1 MISSKTWAILSKGLI
16 KEWDVVLSKID
27 AEEIKQ
33 LTKGMTSEDYYQEQ
47 LMGVD
52 AYTKRIEQIVADNKD
67 IISTKSLDAL
77 KSALGLV
84 DTELAKIGE
93 VDFKA
98 ILNQDELLLRSESL
112 TDLNDTMLKGLVKQ
126 SVNKHL
132 KIVNSIG
139 NSLPTQVIASGKV
152 IRQERVKAIVDGIS
166 AQINKPTGALNSP
179 PNVVYSNGR
188 QVSFRTYMEMS
199 SRTAIQSLATE
210 KLEQSTDQ
218 LGIIFFLAS
227 EHSDCADDHRDYQ
240 GKIYVKRNWQTIIK
254 QAELIPRIRE
264 FINSKQL
271 MFFEDVIEKPI
282 WFTKRPNCRHRLVP
296 ITIKQALGNITELKQ
311 TLKTKKP
318 GDYSKKNVKENYE
331 ALKQQRK
338 NERKIRHWKDVKD
351 NNMVLY
357 ERTKDIN
364 VLKEIK
370 RADYFIKQY
379 QAKQRELLQSTPA
392 LVREYARED
401 NVRMAKDLGIK
412 KG

>member
-98 ILNQDELLLRSESL
+98 ILNQDELILRSESL
-112 TDLNDTMLKGLVKQ
+112 TDLNDTMLKGLVRQ
-126 SVNKHL
+126 NVNKHL
-132 KIVNSIG
+132 KIVNEIG
-139 NSLPTQVIASGKV
+139 NSLPNQVIASSKV
-152 IRQERVKAIVDGIS
+152 IKHERVKAIVDAIS
-166 AQINKPTGALNSP
+166 RNINKKTGALNSP
-179 PNVVYSNGR
+179 PKIVYSNGR
-188 QVSFRTYMEMS
+188 EVSFRTYMEMS
-199 SRTAIQSLATE
+199 SRTVIQNLATE
-210 KLEQSTDQ
+210 KLNNSTDQ
-218 LGIIFFLAS
+218 LGIIFYLAS
-227 EHSDCADDHRDYQ
+227 EHADCADDHANYQ
-240 GKIYVKRNWQTIIK
+240 GKIYVKRNWETIIK
-254 QAELIPRIRE
+254 QAELVPRIRE

-271 MFFEDVIEKPI
+271 MAIEDVIEKPI
-282 WFTKRPNCRHRLVP
+282 WLTTRPNCRHYFIP

-318 GDYSKKNVKENYE
+318 GDYSKKNVKENYQ
-331 ALKQQRK
+331 ALQQQRK
-338 NERKIRHWKDVKD
+338 NENRIRYWKDNKD
-351 NNMVLY
+351 KNLVLY
-357 ERTKDIN
+357 EQSKNAT
-364 VLKEIK
+364 VLKAIK
-370 RADYFIKQY
+370 RADYYIKQY
-379 QAKQRELLQSTPA
+379 QANQRELLQSTPV

-401 NVRMAKDLGIK
+401 NVRMAKDLGTSK
-412 KG
+412 

>member
-67 IISTKSLDAL
+67 IISTKSLEAL

-98 ILNQDELLLRSESL
+98 ILNQDELILRSESL
-112 TDLNDTMLKGLVKQ
+112 TDLNDTMLKGLVRQ
-126 SVNKHL
+126 NVNKHL
-132 KIVNSIG
+132 KIVNEIG
-139 NSLPTQVIASGKV
+139 NSLPNQVIASSKV
-152 IRQERVKAIVDGIS
+152 IKHERVKAIVEAIS
-166 AQINKPTGALNSP
+166 RNINQKTGALNSP
-179 PNVVYSNGR
+179 PKVVYSNGR
-188 QVSFRTYMEMS
+188 EVSFRTYMEMS
-199 SRTAIQSLATE
+199 SRTVIQNLATE
-210 KLEQSTDQ
+210 KLNNSTDQ
-218 LGIIFFLAS
+218 LGIIFYLAS
-227 EHSDCADDHRDYQ
+227 EHSDCADDHANYQ
-240 GKIYVKRNWQTIIK
+240 GKIYVKRNWETIIK
-254 QAELIPRIRE
+254 QAELVPRIRE

-271 MFFEDVIEKPI
+271 MAIEDVMEKPI
-282 WFTKRPNCRHRLVP
+282 WLTTRPNCRHYFIP

-318 GDYSKKNVKENYE
+318 GDYSKKNVKENYQ
-331 ALKQQRK
+331 ALQQQRK
-338 NERKIRHWKDVKD
+338 NENRIRYWKDNKD
-351 NNMVLY
+351 KNLVLY
-357 ERTKDIN
+357 EQSKNAT
-364 VLKEIK
+364 VLKAIK
-370 RADYFIKQY
+370 RADYYIKQY
-379 QAKQRELLQSTPA
+379 QANQRELLQSTPV

-401 NVRMAKDLGIK
+401 NVRMAKDLGTSK
-412 KG
+412 

>member
-67 IISTKSLDAL
+67 IISTKSLEAL

-98 ILNQDELLLRSESL
+98 ILNQDELILRSESL
-112 TDLNDTMLKGLVKQ
+112 TDLNDTMLKGLVRQ
-126 SVNKHL
+126 NVNKHL
-132 KIVNSIG
+132 KIVNEIG
-139 NSLPTQVIASGKV
+139 NSLPNQVIASSKV
-152 IRQERVKAIVDGIS
+152 IKHERVKAIVEAIS
-166 AQINKPTGALNSP
+166 RNINQRTGALNSP
-179 PNVVYSNGR
+179 PKVVYSNGR
-188 QVSFRTYMEMS
+188 EVSFRTYMEMS
-199 SRTAIQSLATE
+199 SRTVIQNLATE
-210 KLEQSTDQ
+210 KLNNSTDQ
-218 LGIIFFLAS
+218 LGIIFYLAS
-227 EHSDCADDHRDYQ
+227 EHADCADDHANYQ
-240 GKIYVKRNWQTIIK
+240 GKIYVKRNWETIIK
-254 QAELIPRIRE
+254 QAELVPRIRE

-271 MFFEDVIEKPI
+271 MAIEDVIEKPI
-282 WFTKRPNCRHRLVP
+282 WLTTRPNCRHYFIP

-318 GDYSKKNVKENYE
+318 GDYSKKNVKENYQ
-331 ALKQQRK
+331 ALQQQRK
-338 NERKIRHWKDVKD
+338 NENRIRYWKDNKD
-351 NNMVLY
+351 KNLVLY
-357 ERTKDIN
+357 EQSKNAT
-364 VLKEIK
+364 VLKAIK
-370 RADYFIKQY
+370 RADYYIKQY
-379 QAKQRELLQSTPA
+379 QANQRELLQSTPV

-401 NVRMAKDLGIK
+401 NVRMAKDLGTSK
-412 KG
+412 

>member
-67 IISTKSLDAL
+67 IISTKSLEAL

-98 ILNQDELLLRSESL
+98 ILNQDELILRSESL
-112 TDLNDTMLKGLVKQ
+112 TDLNDTMLKGLVRQ
-126 SVNKHL
+126 NVNKHL
-132 KIVNSIG
+132 KIVNEIG
-139 NSLPTQVIASGKV
+139 NSLPNQVIASSKV
-152 IRQERVKAIVDGIS
+152 IKHERVKAIVEAIS
-166 AQINKPTGALNSP
+166 RNINQRTGALNSP
-179 PNVVYSNGR
+179 PKVVYSNGR
-188 QVSFRTYMEMS
+188 EVSFRTYMEMS
-199 SRTAIQSLATE
+199 SRTVIQNLATE
-210 KLEQSTDQ
+210 KLNNSTDQ
-218 LGIIFFLAS
+218 LGIIFYLAS
-227 EHSDCADDHRDYQ
+227 EHADCADDHANYQ
-240 GKIYVKRNWQTIIK
+240 GKIYVKRNWEIIIK
-254 QAELIPRIRE
+254 QAELVPRIRE

-271 MFFEDVIEKPI
+271 MAIEDVIEKPI
-282 WFTKRPNCRHRLVP
+282 WLTTRPNCRHYFIP

-318 GDYSKKNVKENYE
+318 GDYSKKNVKENYQ
-331 ALKQQRK
+331 ALQQQRK
-338 NERKIRHWKDVKD
+338 NENRIRYWKDNKD
-351 NNMVLY
+351 KNLVLY
-357 ERTKDIN
+357 EQSKNAT
-364 VLKEIK
+364 VLKAIK
-370 RADYFIKQY
+370 RADYYIKQY
-379 QAKQRELLQSTPA
+379 QANQRELLQSTPV

-401 NVRMAKDLGIK
+401 NVRMAKDLGTSK
-412 KG
+412 

>member
-98 ILNQDELLLRSESL
+98 ILNQDELILRSESL
-112 TDLNDTMLKGLVKQ
+112 TDLNDTMLKGLVRQ
-126 SVNKHL
+126 NVNKHL
-132 KIVNSIG
+132 KIVNEIG
-139 NSLPTQVIASGKV
+139 NSLPNQVIASSKV
-152 IRQERVKAIVDGIS
+152 IKHERVKAIVEAIS
-166 AQINKPTGALNSP
+166 RNINQRTGALNSP
-179 PNVVYSNGR
+179 PKVVYSNGR
-188 QVSFRTYMEMS
+188 EVSFRTYMEMS
-199 SRTAIQSLATE
+199 SRTVIQNLATE
-210 KLEQSTDQ
+210 KLNNSTDQ
-218 LGIIFFLAS
+218 LGIIFYLAS
-227 EHSDCADDHRDYQ
+227 EHADCADDHANYQ
-240 GKIYVKRNWQTIIK
+240 GKIYVKRNWETIIK
-254 QAELIPRIRE
+254 QAELVPRIRE

-271 MFFEDVIEKPI
+271 MAIEDVIEKPI
-282 WFTKRPNCRHRLVP
+282 WLTTRPNCRHYFIP

-318 GDYSKKNVKENYE
+318 GDYSKKNVKENYQ
-331 ALKQQRK
+331 ALQQQRK
-338 NERKIRHWKDVKD
+338 NENRIRYWKDNKD
-351 NNMVLY
+351 KNLVLY
-357 ERTKDIN
+357 EQSKNAT
-364 VLKEIK
+364 VLKAIK
-370 RADYFIKQY
+370 RADYYIKQY
-379 QAKQRELLQSTPA
+379 QANQRELLQSTPV

-401 NVRMAKDLGIK
+401 NVRMAKDLGTSK
-412 KG
+412 

>member
-67 IISTKSLDAL
+67 IISTKSLEAL

-98 ILNQDELLLRSESL
+98 ILNQDELILRSESL
-112 TDLNDTMLKGLVKQ
+112 TDLNDTMLKGLVRQ
-126 SVNKHL
+126 NVNKHL
-132 KIVNSIG
+132 KIVNEIG
-139 NSLPTQVIASGKV
+139 NSLPNQVIASSKV
-152 IRQERVKAIVDGIS
+152 IKHERVKAIVEAIS
-166 AQINKPTGALNSP
+166 RNINKKTGALNSP
-179 PNVVYSNGR
+179 PKVVYSNGR
-188 QVSFRTYMEMS
+188 EVSFRTYMEMS
-199 SRTAIQSLATE
+199 SRTVIQNLATE
-210 KLEQSTDQ
+210 KLNNSTDQ
-218 LGIIFFLAS
+218 LGIIFYLAS
-227 EHSDCADDHRDYQ
+227 EHADCADDHANYQ
-240 GKIYVKRNWQTIIK
+240 GKIYVKRNWETIIK
-254 QAELIPRIRE
+254 QAELVPRIRE

-271 MFFEDVIEKPI
+271 MAIEDVIEKPI
-282 WFTKRPNCRHRLVP
+282 WLTTRPNCRHYFIP

-318 GDYSKKNVKENYE
+318 GDYSKKNVKENYQ
-331 ALKQQRK
+331 ALQQQRK
-338 NERKIRHWKDVKD
+338 NENRIRYWKDNKD
-351 NNMVLY
+351 KNLVLY
-357 ERTKDIN
+357 EQSKNAT
-364 VLKEIK
+364 VLKAIK
-370 RADYFIKQY
+370 RADYYIKQY
-379 QAKQRELLQSTPA
+379 QANQRELLQSTPV

-401 NVRMAKDLGIK
+401 NVRMAKDLGTSK
-412 KG
+412 

>member
-67 IISTKSLDAL
+67 IISTKSLEAL

-98 ILNQDELLLRSESL
+98 ILNQDELILRSEAL
-112 TDLNDTMLKGLVKQ
+112 TDLNDTMLKGLVRQ
-126 SVNKHL
+126 NVNKHL
-132 KIVNSIG
+132 KIVNEIG
-139 NSLPTQVIASGKV
+139 NSLPNQVIASSKV
-152 IRQERVKAIVDGIS
+152 IKHERVKTIVEAIS
-166 AQINKPTGALNSP
+166 RNINQKTGALNSP
-179 PNVVYSNGR
+179 PKVVYSNGR
-188 QVSFRTYMEMS
+188 EVSFRTYMEMS
-199 SRTAIQSLATE
+199 SRTVIQNLATE
-210 KLEQSTDQ
+210 KLNNSTDQ
-218 LGIIFFLAS
+218 LGIIFYLAS
-227 EHSDCADDHRDYQ
+227 EHADCADDHANYQ
-240 GKIYVKRNWQTIIK
+240 GKIYVKRNWETIIK
-254 QAELIPRIRE
+254 QAELVPRIRE

-271 MFFEDVIEKPI
+271 MAIEDVIEKPI
-282 WFTKRPNCRHRLVP
+282 WLTTRPNCRHYFIP

-318 GDYSKKNVKENYE
+318 GDYSKKNVKENYQ
-331 ALKQQRK
+331 ALQQQRK
-338 NERKIRHWKDVKD
+338 NENRIRYWKDNKD
-351 NNMVLY
+351 KNLVLY
-357 ERTKDIN
+357 EQSKNAT
-364 VLKEIK
+364 VLKAIK
-370 RADYFIKQY
+370 RADYYIKQY
-379 QAKQRELLQSTPA
+379 QANQRELLQSTPV

-401 NVRMAKDLGIK
+401 NVRMAKDLGTSK
-412 KG
+412 

>member
-67 IISTKSLDAL
+67 IISTKSLEAL

-98 ILNQDELLLRSESL
+98 ILNQDELILRSESL
-112 TDLNDTMLKGLVKQ
+112 TDLNDTMLKGLVRQ
-126 SVNKHL
+126 NVNKHL
-132 KIVNSIG
+132 KIVNEIG
-139 NSLPTQVIASGKV
+139 NSLPNQVIASSKV
-152 IRQERVKAIVDGIS
+152 IKHERVKAIVDAIS
-166 AQINKPTGALNSP
+166 RNINKKTGALNSP
-179 PNVVYSNGR
+179 PKIVYSNGR
-188 QVSFRTYMEMS
+188 EVSFRTYMEMS
-199 SRTAIQSLATE
+199 SRTVIQNLATE
-210 KLEQSTDQ
+210 KLNNSTDQ
-218 LGIIFFLAS
+218 LGIIFYLAS
-227 EHSDCADDHRDYQ
+227 EHADCADDHANYQ
-240 GKIYVKRNWQTIIK
+240 GKIYVKRNWETIIK
-254 QAELIPRIRE
+254 QAELVPRIRE

-271 MFFEDVIEKPI
+271 MAIEDVIEKPI
-282 WFTKRPNCRHRLVP
+282 WLTTRPNCRHYFIP

-318 GDYSKKNVKENYE
+318 GDYSKKNVKENYQ
-331 ALKQQRK
+331 ALQQQRK
-338 NERKIRHWKDVKD
+338 NENRIRYWKDNKD
-351 NNMVLY
+351 KNLVLY
-357 ERTKDIN
+357 EQSKNAT
-364 VLKEIK
+364 VLKAIK
-370 RADYFIKQY
+370 RADYYIKQY
-379 QAKQRELLQSTPA
+379 QANQRELLQSTPV

-401 NVRMAKDLGIK
+401 NVRMAKDLGTSK
-412 KG
+412 

>member
-67 IISTKSLDAL
+67 IISTKSLEAL

-98 ILNQDELLLRSESL
+98 ILNQDELILRSEAL
-112 TDLNDTMLKGLVKQ
+112 TDLNDTMLKGLVRQ
-126 SVNKHL
+126 NVNKHL
-132 KIVNSIG
+132 KIVNEIG
-139 NSLPTQVIASGKV
+139 NSLPNQVIASSKV
-152 IRQERVKAIVDGIS
+152 IKHERVKTIVEAIS
-166 AQINKPTGALNSP
+166 RNINQKTGALNSP
-179 PNVVYSNGR
+179 PKVVYSNGR
-188 QVSFRTYMEMS
+188 EVSFRTYMEMS
-199 SRTAIQSLATE
+199 SRTVIQNLATE
-210 KLEQSTDQ
+210 KLNNSTDQ
-218 LGIIFFLAS
+218 LGIIFYLAS
-227 EHSDCADDHRDYQ
+227 EHSDCADDHANYQ
-240 GKIYVKRNWQTIIK
+240 GKIYVKRNWETIIK
-254 QAELIPRIRE
+254 QAELVPRIRE

-271 MFFEDVIEKPI
+271 MAIEDVIEKPI
-282 WFTKRPNCRHRLVP
+282 WLTTRPNCRHYFIP

-318 GDYSKKNVKENYE
+318 GDYSKKNVKENYQ
-331 ALKQQRK
+331 ALQQQRK
-338 NERKIRHWKDVKD
+338 NENRIRYWKDIKD
-351 NNMVLY
+351 KNLVLY
-357 ERTKDIN
+357 EQSKNAT
-364 VLKEIK
+364 VLKAIK
-370 RADYFIKQY
+370 RADYYIKQY
-379 QAKQRELLQSTPA
+379 QAKQRELLQSTPV

-401 NVRMAKDLGIK
+401 NVRMAKDLGASK
-412 KG
+412 

>member
-67 IISTKSLDAL
+67 IISTKSLEAL

-98 ILNQDELLLRSESL
+98 ILNQDELILRSESL
-112 TDLNDTMLKGLVKQ
+112 TDLNDTMLKGLVRQ
-126 SVNKHL
+126 NVNKHL
-132 KIVNSIG
+132 KIVNEIG
-139 NSLPTQVIASGKV
+139 NSLPNQVIASSKV
-152 IRQERVKAIVDGIS
+152 IKHERVKAIVEAIS
-166 AQINKPTGALNSP
+166 RNINQKTGALNSP
-179 PNVVYSNGR
+179 PKVVYSNGR
-188 QVSFRTYMEMS
+188 EVSFRTYMEMS
-199 SRTAIQSLATE
+199 SRTVIQNLATE
-210 KLEQSTDQ
+210 KLNNSTDQ
-218 LGIIFFLAS
+218 LGIIFYLAS
-227 EHSDCADDHRDYQ
+227 EHADCADDHANYQ
-240 GKIYVKRNWQTIIK
+240 GKIYVKRNWETIIK
-254 QAELIPRIRE
+254 QAELVPRIRE

-271 MFFEDVIEKPI
+271 MAIEDVIEKPI
-282 WFTKRPNCRHRLVP
+282 WLTTRPNCRHYFIP

-318 GDYSKKNVKENYE
+318 GDYSKKNVKENYQ
-331 ALKQQRK
+331 ALQQQRK
-338 NERKIRHWKDVKD
+338 NENRIRYWKDNKD
-351 NNMVLY
+351 KNLVLY
-357 ERTKDIN
+357 EQSKNAT
-364 VLKEIK
+364 VLKAIK
-370 RADYFIKQY
+370 RADYYIKQY
-379 QAKQRELLQSTPA
+379 QANQRELLQSTPV

-401 NVRMAKDLGIK
+401 NVRMAKDLGTSK
-412 KG
+412 